1 MGGKGKKEHAQLVVA
16 SLRKPFLEF
25 HGLISYSSW
34 LSAMVKPTCKKK
46 NIFSKPGRLQLKYN
60 WGGCPVLLRLMGVGV
75 VFVGDHCGTVM

>member
-16 SLRKPFLEF
+16 SLRKTFLEF

-34 LSAMVKPTCKKK
+34 LSSMVKPTCKKK

-60 WGGCPVLLRLMGVGV
+60 CGGVSCVIKADGSGGGV
-75 VFVGDHCGTVM
+75 CR